1 MHSHSCSLYS
11 SQACLVMCDVPV
23 DSFHLPSIIP
33 AFLKGCALRGPT
45 LPSRPFFLSS
55 FSLCLSFYPLALCF
69 LTGFSPL
76 VLSIPF
82 LDYLGILLSGFCLTA
97 NCWSFSNLSLQP
109 WSSTWTS
116 EYPISHWLVH
126 NHLKFS
132 VPETQHIIF
141 LPDRIIFPLYSL
153 SKLMAT
159 SSYLVI
165 QAKF

>member
-1 MHSHSCSLYS
+1 
-11 SQACLVMCDVPV
+11 MCDVPV

-126 NHLKFS
+126 NHFKFS